1 MLRIEQ
7 TLAERLPWLNQ
18 HPGIRRPVKDLLGRL
33 ADEEGFGRVLDQAG
47 AVEGLEFVERTLDL
61 LDIRY
66 SLDPREREHIPVE
79 GPLLVVANHPLG
91 MQDAMVLL
99 QMVGSVRPD
108 VRILA
113 NRWLMAIP
121 SLRKLLLPV
130 DVFGQGGTSSQ
141 RGIYRALDRG

>member
-66 SLDPREREHIPVE
+66 SLDPRERQ
-79 GPLLVVANHPLG
+79 L
-91 MQDAMVLL
+91 
-99 QMVGSVRPD
+99 S
-108 VRILA
+108 
-113 NRWLMAIP
+113 
-121 SLRKLLLPV
+121 
-130 DVFGQGGTSSQ
+130 
-141 RGIYRALDRG
+141 DR